1 MMTFDSS
8 FGLARGSLGNC
19 FIGKLETCTEKKN
32 KNWEKESTEICI
44 FILIALLIFFLS
56 LSPFFCSFLLWCNN
70 LGRLTMN
77 LPLILAKHSYI
88 FKELREAGSALAST
102 NLPGVHGSSLG
113 LQLS

>member
-1 MMTFDSS
+1 MHFYFNSVVD
-8 FGLARGSLGNC
+8 
-19 FIGKLETCTEKKN
+19 
-32 KNWEKESTEICI
+32 
-44 FILIALLIFFLS
+44 FFLS
-56 LSPFFCSFLLWCNN
+56 LSLIFCSFLLWCNN

-88 FKELREAGSALAST
+88 FKELREVGSALAST

>member
-1 MMTFDSS
+1 
-8 FGLARGSLGNC
+8 
-19 FIGKLETCTEKKN
+19 
-32 KNWEKESTEICI
+32 
-44 FILIALLIFFLS
+44 
-56 LSPFFCSFLLWCNN
+56 
-70 LGRLTMN
+70 MN

>member
-1 MMTFDSS
+1 MHFYFNSVVD
-8 FGLARGSLGNC
+8 
-19 FIGKLETCTEKKN
+19 
-32 KNWEKESTEICI
+32 
-44 FILIALLIFFLS
+44 FFSLS
-56 LSPFFCSFLLWCNN
+56 LSYFCSFLLWYNN